1 MTVSVAGIPRGRAG
15 PFRAIS
21 KAVAAGRRTRRID
34 VTRDSHRIG
43 PERERRPPGGG
54 YFVSRCKAKA
64 ARSEEHTSDLQSL
77 MRISYAVFCLKKKQH
92 NDRQNKQHRKKT
104 H

>member
-1 MTVSVAGIPRGRAG
+1 MIVSVAGIPRGRAG

-43 PERERRPPGGG
+43 PERERRTPGGG
-54 YFVSRCKAKA
+54 YFVSRCKAKD
-64 ARSEEHTSDLQSL
+64 RKSVVSGTSVSVRVDLGGS
-77 MRISYAVFCLKKKQH
+77 RILKQKKNIICKRHQ
-92 NDRQNKQHRKKT
+92 
-104 H
+104 